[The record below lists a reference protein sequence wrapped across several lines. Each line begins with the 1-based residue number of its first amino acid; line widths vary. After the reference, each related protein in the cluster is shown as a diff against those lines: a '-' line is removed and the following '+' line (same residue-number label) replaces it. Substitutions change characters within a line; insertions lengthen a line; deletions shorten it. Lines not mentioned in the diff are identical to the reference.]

1 MGKLQYHFIFSSYL
15 NISREATKMT
25 ANKQCES
32 FYFTLLK
39 EINELVKKQTQSKF
53 SRAIGSELLFD
64 P

>member
-1 MGKLQYHFIFSSYL
+1 
-15 NISREATKMT
+15 MT